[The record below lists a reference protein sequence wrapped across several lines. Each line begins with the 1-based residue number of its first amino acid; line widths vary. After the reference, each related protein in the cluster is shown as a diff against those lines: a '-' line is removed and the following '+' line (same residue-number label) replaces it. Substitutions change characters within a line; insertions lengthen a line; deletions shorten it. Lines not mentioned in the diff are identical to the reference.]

1 MTSNV
6 KVSVIVP
13 VYNVE
18 KYLKDCLDSV
28 VNQTLED
35 IEIICV
41 NDGSTDN
48 SLAILEDYAEKDSRI
63 KIITQENKGLG
74 GARNTGLYHANGE
87 YISFI
92 DSDDWIEPNT
102 FEELYNMSKDFDL
115 DMLMFQ
121 MKVFNIETGE
131 FVEDQYNNIDV
142 IDDSLVGAV
151 FNYKDVF
158 DVLFKIPHSS
168 VNKLYKHSFLNKCN
182 FKFLEGVYYEDLASF
197 FPLFFNA
204 ERVSILKK
212 HFYIYRIRSNSITTS
227 GDEGS
232 FVMFDILKDFQS
244 LLKDK
249 NIYKDCMQEAL
260 MFTVINLKFVYLR
273 LNELYKDKFL
283 QLMKDNYNLLDLN
296 KVDDDYVMKWHYEDR
311 FFYQSIIQS
320 NNAHEFDLIFTCNCN
335 KFLANHYEGL
345 VNQLQSENQRL
356 LEEINILKSNNSSF
370 KNKFKNIFR
379 S

>member
-18 KYLKDCLDSV
+18 KYLRDCLDSV

-63 KIITQENKGLG
+63 RIINQENKGLG
-74 GARNTGLYHANGE
+74 GARNTGLYNANGE

-102 FEELYNMSKDFDL
+102 FEESYNMSKDLDL

-121 MKVFNIETGE
+121 MKFFNMETEEYSENQNTNIE
-131 FVEDQYNNIDV
+131 V
-142 IDDSLVGAV
+142 IDNSFSGTV

-158 DVLFKIPHSS
+158 DVLFKIPHNS
-168 VNKLYKHSFLNKCN
+168 VNKLYKYSFLKDMK
-182 FKFLEGVYYEDLASF
+182 FKFLEGAYYEDLASF
-197 FPLFFNA
+197 FPLFLEA
-204 ERVSILKK
+204 KKVSILKK
-212 HFYIYRIRSNSITTS
+212 QFYIYRIRSESITTS

-232 FVMFDILKDFQS
+232 FDMFNILKDLQK

-249 NIYKDCMQEAL
+249 NIYPQCMQEFL
-260 MFTVINLKFVYLR
+260 MFIIVNLKFVYLR
-273 LNELYKDKFL
+273 LANAHKNNFL
-283 QLMKDNYNLLDLN
+283 QAMKENYEALELDNVSEEHL
-296 KVDDDYVMKWHYEDR
+296 MKWHYEDR
-311 FFYQSIIQS
+311 CFYQSIKKS
-320 NNAHEFDLIFTCNCN
+320 KDSYDFDLIFKCSCNE
-335 KFLANHYEGL
+335 FLVNHYEGL
-345 VNQLQSENQRL
+345 VNQLKIQNQNL
-356 LEEINILKSNNSSF
+356 LNEINQLKNNNSSV
-370 KNKFKNIFR
+370 KSKFKNIFR

>member
-18 KYLKDCLDSV
+18 KYLRDCLDSV

-63 KIITQENKGLG
+63 RIINQENKGLG
-74 GARNTGLYHANGE
+74 GARNTGLYNANGE

-102 FEELYNMSKDFDL
+102 FEESYNMSKNLDL

-131 FVEDQYNNIDV
+131 FIEDQHNNIDS
-142 IDDSLVGAV
+142 IDDSLIGTV

-158 DVLFKIPHSS
+158 DVLFKIPHNS
-168 VNKLYKHSFLNKCN
+168 VNKLYKHSFLKDMK

-197 FPLFFNA
+197 FPLFLEA
-204 ERVSILKK
+204 KKVSILKK
-212 HFYIYRIRSNSITTS
+212 QFYIYRIRSESITTS

-232 FVMFDILKDFQS
+232 FDMFNILKDLQK

-249 NIYKDCMQEAL
+249 NIYPQCMQEFL
-260 MFTVINLKFVYLR
+260 MFIIVNLKFVYLR
-273 LNELYKDKFL
+273 LANAHKNNFL
-283 QLMKDNYNLLDLN
+283 QAMKENYEALELDNVSEEHL
-296 KVDDDYVMKWHYEDR
+296 MKWHYEDR
-311 FFYQSIIQS
+311 CFYQSIKKS
-320 NNAHEFDLIFTCNCN
+320 KDSYDFDLIFKCSCNE
-335 KFLANHYEGL
+335 FLVNHYEGL
-345 VNQLQSENQRL
+345 VNQLKIQNQNL
-356 LEEINILKSNNSSF
+356 LNEINQLKNNNSSV
-370 KNKFKNIFR
+370 KSKFKNIFR

>member
-18 KYLKDCLDSV
+18 KYLRDCLDSV

-48 SLAILEDYAEKDSRI
+48 SLAILEEYAEKDSRI

-92 DSDDWIEPNT
+92 DSDDWIELNT
-102 FEELYNMSKDFDL
+102 FEELYHMSKNLDL

-131 FVEDQYNNIDV
+131 FIEDQYNNIDS
-142 IDDSLVGAV
+142 IDDSFIGTV

-158 DVLFKIPHSS
+158 DVLFKIPHNS
-168 VNKLYKHSFLNKCN
+168 VNKLYKYSFLKDMQ
-182 FKFLEGVYYEDLASF
+182 FKFLEGAYYEDLASF
-197 FPLFFNA
+197 FPLFLEA
-204 ERVSILKK
+204 KKVSILKK
-212 HFYIYRIRSNSITTS
+212 QFYIYRIRSESITTS

-232 FVMFDILKDFQS
+232 FDMFNILKDLQK

-249 NIYKDCMQEAL
+249 NIYSQCIQEFL
-260 MFTVINLKFVYLR
+260 MFIIVNLKFVYLR
-273 LNELYKDKFL
+273 LANAHKNNFL
-283 QLMKDNYNLLDLN
+283 QAMKENYEVLELDNVSEEHL
-296 KVDDDYVMKWHYEDR
+296 MKWHYEDR
-311 FFYQSIIQS
+311 CFYQSIKKS
-320 NNAHEFDLIFTCNCN
+320 KDSYDFDLIFKCSCNE
-335 KFLANHYEGL
+335 FLVNHYEGL
-345 VNQLQSENQRL
+345 VNQLKIQNQNL
-356 LEEINILKSNNSSF
+356 LNEINQLKNNNSSV
-370 KNKFKNIFR
+370 KSKFKNIFR

>member
-18 KYLKDCLDSV
+18 KYLRDCLDSV

-63 KIITQENKGLG
+63 RIINQENKGLG
-74 GARNTGLYHANGE
+74 GARNTGLYNANGE

-102 FEELYNMSKDFDL
+102 FEESYNMSKDLDL

-131 FVEDQYNNIDV
+131 FIEDQHNNIDS
-142 IDDSLVGAV
+142 IDDSLIGTV

-158 DVLFKIPHSS
+158 DVLFKIPHNS
-168 VNKLYKHSFLNKCN
+168 VNKLYKYSFLKDMK
-182 FKFLEGVYYEDLASF
+182 FKFLEGAYYEDLASF
-197 FPLFFNA
+197 FPLFLEA
-204 ERVSILKK
+204 KKVSILKK
-212 HFYIYRIRSNSITTS
+212 QFYIYRIRSESITTS

-232 FVMFDILKDFQS
+232 FDMFNILKDLQK

-249 NIYKDCMQEAL
+249 NIYPQCMQEFL
-260 MFTVINLKFVYLR
+260 MFIIVNLKFVYLR
-273 LNELYKDKFL
+273 LANAHKNNFL
-283 QLMKDNYNLLDLN
+283 QAMKENYEALELDNVSEEHL
-296 KVDDDYVMKWHYEDR
+296 MKWHYEDR
-311 FFYQSIIQS
+311 CFYQSIKKS
-320 NNAHEFDLIFTCNCN
+320 KDSYDFDLIFKCSCNE
-335 KFLANHYEGL
+335 FLVNHYEGL
-345 VNQLQSENQRL
+345 VNQLKIQNQNL
-356 LEEINILKSNNSSF
+356 LNEINQLKNNNSSV
-370 KNKFKNIFR
+370 KSKFKNIFR

>member
-18 KYLKDCLDSV
+18 KYLKDCLNSV
-28 VNQTLED
+28 INQTLED

-63 KIITQENKGLG
+63 RIINQENKGLG
-74 GARNTGLYHANGE
+74 GARNTGLYNANGE

-102 FEELYNMSKDFDL
+102 FEESYNMSKNLDL

-131 FVEDQYNNIDV
+131 FIEDQHNNIDS
-142 IDDSLVGAV
+142 IDDSLIGTV

-158 DVLFKIPHSS
+158 DVLFKIPHNS
-168 VNKLYKHSFLNKCN
+168 VNKLYKYSFLKDMK
-182 FKFLEGVYYEDLASF
+182 FKFLEGAYYEDLASF
-197 FPLFFNA
+197 FPLFLEA
-204 ERVSILKK
+204 KKVSILKK
-212 HFYIYRIRSNSITTS
+212 QFYIYRIRSESITTS

-232 FVMFDILKDFQS
+232 FDMFNILKDLQK

-249 NIYKDCMQEAL
+249 NIYPQCMQEFL
-260 MFTVINLKFVYLR
+260 MFIIVNLKFVYLR
-273 LNELYKDKFL
+273 LANAHKNNFL
-283 QLMKDNYNLLDLN
+283 QAMKENYEALELDNVFEEHL
-296 KVDDDYVMKWHYEDR
+296 MKWHYEDR
-311 FFYQSIIQS
+311 CFYLSVVGRYD
-320 NNAHEFDLIFTCNCN
+320 AAACFRRVVC
-335 KFLANHYEGL
+335 
-345 VNQLQSENQRL
+345 VLQFECHS
-356 LEEINILKSNNSSF
+356 
-370 KNKFKNIFR
+370 
-379 S
+379 

>member
-18 KYLKDCLDSV
+18 KYLRDCLDSI

-63 KIITQENKGLG
+63 RIINQENKGLG
-74 GARNTGLYHANGE
+74 GARNTGLYNANGE

-102 FEELYNMSKDFDL
+102 FEESYNMSKDLDL

-121 MKVFNIETGE
+121 MKFFNMETEEYSENQNTNIE
-131 FVEDQYNNIDV
+131 V
-142 IDDSLVGAV
+142 IDNSFSGTV

-158 DVLFKIPHSS
+158 DVLFKIPHNS
-168 VNKLYKHSFLNKCN
+168 VNKLYKYSFLKDMK
-182 FKFLEGVYYEDLASF
+182 FKFLEGAYYEDLASF
-197 FPLFFNA
+197 FPLFLEA
-204 ERVSILKK
+204 KKVSILKK
-212 HFYIYRIRSNSITTS
+212 QFYIYRIRSESITTS

-232 FVMFDILKDFQS
+232 FDMFNILKDLQK

-249 NIYKDCMQEAL
+249 NIYPQCMQEFL
-260 MFTVINLKFVYLR
+260 MFIIVNLKFVYLR
-273 LNELYKDKFL
+273 LANAHKNNFL
-283 QLMKDNYNLLDLN
+283 QAMKENYEALELDNVSEEHL
-296 KVDDDYVMKWHYEDR
+296 MKWHYEDR
-311 FFYQSIIQS
+311 CFYQSIKKS
-320 NNAHEFDLIFTCNCN
+320 KDSYDFDLIFKCSCNE
-335 KFLANHYEGL
+335 FLVNHYEGL
-345 VNQLQSENQRL
+345 VNQLKIQNQNL
-356 LEEINILKSNNSSF
+356 LNEINQLKNNNSSV
-370 KNKFKNIFR
+370 KSKFKNIFR

>member
-48 SLAILEDYAEKDSRI
+48 SLAILEEYAEKDSRI

-92 DSDDWIEPNT
+92 DSDDWIELNT
-102 FEELYNMSKDFDL
+102 FEELYNMSKNLDL

-131 FVEDQYNNIDV
+131 FIEDQYNNIDS
-142 IDDSLVGAV
+142 IDDS
-151 FNYKDVF
+151 F
-158 DVLFKIPHSS
+158 I
-168 VNKLYKHSFLNKCN
+168 
-182 FKFLEGVYYEDLASF
+182 
-197 FPLFFNA
+197 
-204 ERVSILKK
+204 
-212 HFYIYRIRSNSITTS
+212 
-227 GDEGS
+227 GDC
-232 FVMFDILKDFQS
+232 F
-244 LLKDK
+244 
-249 NIYKDCMQEAL
+249 
-260 MFTVINLKFVYLR
+260 
-273 LNELYKDKFL
+273 
-283 QLMKDNYNLLDLN
+283 
-296 KVDDDYVMKWHYEDR
+296 
-311 FFYQSIIQS
+311 
-320 NNAHEFDLIFTCNCN
+320 
-335 KFLANHYEGL
+335 
-345 VNQLQSENQRL
+345 
-356 LEEINILKSNNSSF
+356 
-370 KNKFKNIFR
+370 
-379 S
+379 

>member
-92 DSDDWIEPNT
+92 DSDDWIELNT
-102 FEELYNMSKDFDL
+102 FEELYNMSKNLDL

-131 FVEDQYNNIDV
+131 FIEDQYNNIDS
-142 IDDSLVGAV
+142 IDDSFIGTV

-168 VNKLYKHSFLNKCN
+168 VNKLYKHSFLKKVN
-182 FKFLEGVYYEDLASF
+182 FKFLEAKK
-197 FPLFFNA
+197 
-204 ERVSILKK
+204 VSILKK
-212 HFYIYRIRSNSITTS
+212 QFYIYRIRSESITTS

-232 FVMFDILKDFQS
+232 FDMFNILKDLQK

-249 NIYKDCMQEAL
+249 NIYSQCIQEFL
-260 MFTVINLKFVYLR
+260 MFIIVNLKFVYLR
-273 LNELYKDKFL
+273 LANAHKNNFL
-283 QLMKDNYNLLDLN
+283 QAMKENYNVLELDSVSEEHL
-296 KVDDDYVMKWHYEDR
+296 MMWHYEDR
-311 FFYQSIIQS
+311 CFYQSIKKS
-320 NNAHEFDLIFTCNCN
+320 KDGHDFDLIFKCSCNE
-335 KFLANHYEGL
+335 FLVNHYEGL

-370 KNKFKNIFR
+370 KNKFKSIFR
-379 S
+379 N